1 MKRLLLLLPLFL
13 SMAILT
19 VAQNCI
25 PDGTITEPGVYPEQ
39 PDTAYVDVAYDF
51 SFQILAIKDTI
62 VIFAGQ
68 TLTANIDSVRV
79 DDVIGL
85 PSNFNYTCEPNS
97 CTFNW
102 KAVGCIN
109 VKGNPTN
116 NQAGVYDLKIATTA
130 FASLGITKI
139 PTLDTA
145 KGYQLVIKGD
155 GSASIFEPKK
165 DIVAI
170 YPNPS
175 GDGIF
180 QLTAKEEP
188 RSIRITDLQGKKI
201 VFEGFSSNGITTIDI
216 SNTAKGVYLLN
227 LKVGQHFYTKKI
239 IH

>member
-1 MKRLLLLLPLFL
+1 MKRLLLLFPLFL

>member
-227 LKVGQHFYTKKI
+227 LKVGENFYTKKI
-239 IH
+239 VH

>member
-1 MKRLLLLLPLFL
+1 MKRLLLLFPLFL
-13 SMAILT
+13 SMAILI

-68 TLTANIDSVRV
+68 TITANIDSVRV

-85 PSNFNYTCEPNS
+85 PPNFNYTCNPSS

-102 KAVGCIN
+102 KAVGCVN
-109 VKGNPTN
+109 VKGNPTK

-130 FASLGITKI
+130 FASSGILKI
-139 PTLDTA
+139 PTPDTTE
-145 KGYQLVIKGD
+145 GYQLVIQGD

-175 GDGIF
+175 ADGVF

-188 RSIRITDLQGKKI
+188 RSIRITDLQGKNI
-201 VFEGFSSNGITTIDI
+201 VFEGFSTNGITTIDI

-227 LKVGQHFYTKKI
+227 LKVGEHFYTKKI
-239 IH
+239 VH

>member
-116 NQAGVYDLKIATTA
+116 NPAGVYDLKIATTA

-227 LKVGQHFYTKKI
+227 LKVGEHFYTKKI
-239 IH
+239 VH

>member
-1 MKRLLLLLPLFL
+1 
-13 SMAILT
+13 MAILT

-130 FASLGITKI
+130 FASLGSTKI

-145 KGYQLVIKGD
+145 KGYQLVIQGD

-175 GDGIF
+175 GNGIF

-227 LKVGQHFYTKKI
+227 LKVGEHFYTKKI
-239 IH
+239 VH

>member
-227 LKVGQHFYTKKI
+227 LKVGEHFYNKKI
-239 IH
+239 VH